1 MRKEIKTKSKRKW
14 IVGGCLGFASLVL
27 LTTGFATWVVE
38 NQKDSSDVGT
48 KVKVDTAVD
57 KSLKLVAELDDQY
70 STLSIAEPYDAESE
84 NKILHIEQEDGQIE
98 PCWSVQFKK
107 LKLEWGEDFYET
119 LAGKTLSLDFTV
131 TKVVS
136 ESSQSQNLNSVD
148 VTNAGEEPDYTNT
161 RTSNTTYSYIK
172 LATTKIEIDV
182 TDEEGNLKADYSDGI
197 NLYSDQT
204 KSLTF
209 AWGDFF
215 AEKAPTTYYTEK
227 YTALSAVDETA
238 DEVDFYKKAIKE
250 LKAMNK
256 ALNDATITVTAKFN
270 YTTTPS
276 PTPSPEVE

>member
-38 NQKDSSDVGT
+38 NQKDSNDVGT
-48 KVKVDTAVD
+48 KVKIDTAVD
-57 KSLKLVAELDDQY
+57 KSLKLVAELDDKY
-70 STLSIAEPYDAESE
+70 STLSIAEEYVEGSE
-84 NKILHIEQEDGQIE
+84 NNILHVEQGEDQMQ

-119 LAGKTLSLDFTV
+119 LTGKTLSLDFTV
-131 TKVVS
+131 TKVVG
-136 ESSQSQNLNSVD
+136 EGAGLENLNSVN
-148 VTNAGEEPDYTNT
+148 VTNAGEAPDYTNT

-172 LATTKIEIDV
+172 LATAKIDIDL
-182 TDEEGNLKADYSDGI
+182 TDELGDLKSEYSNGI
-197 NLYSDQT
+197 NLYSDTT

-215 AEKAPTTYYTEK
+215 SQKAPTAYYAEK
-227 YTALSAVDETA
+227 YSTLSTIDENA
-238 DEVDFYKKAIKE
+238 SEIDFYKNAIKE

-270 YTTTPS
+270 YATTPL
-276 PTPSPEVE
+276 PVAE